1 MIFPWG
7 DHRPDDP
14 EGALWDI
21 VVIGAG
27 LGGGL
32 LGSALAQNG
41 LKTLFLERGPAVSP
55 VPRGRR
61 SIRTRRFLSE
71 AELASRGRWG
81 AHALRVAD
89 IITREWWPDRWTAQ
103 SCRR

>member
-1 MIFPWG
+1 MTFSWG

-14 EGALWDI
+14 EGVLWDI

-27 LGGGL
+27 MGGGL

-55 VPRGRR
+55 LPRGRR
-61 SIRTRRFLSE
+61 SIRTRRFLSK
-71 AELASRGRWG
+71 AELAS
-81 AHALRVAD
+81 
-89 IITREWWPDRWTAQ
+89 
-103 SCRR
+103 